1 MKYIVL
7 IISVLLFYKTSYSQK
22 SIHNQQHAWITY
34 QGNHKLTSKWGLHT
48 EYQWRRSDYFQD
60 WQQSLARIGLDYHF
74 QPNAFLSV
82 GYGNIVTFQYGSLP
96 VNHSFNEHRIWEQ
109 FTQTS
114 TVGRVAIQHRY
125 RLEQRFLENY
135 VELGSEY
142 VRSSTLFR
150 NRIRYR
156 ALAYIPINKPTMT
169 DNTLFIN
176 INDEVFLG
184 FGQGIGTNILDQN
197 RFQTAIGWKFD
208 SKCMIQIGYLNQ
220 YVVKNAKAIQKDIVL
235 DQAENNHTVTIGITY
250 NFDFTK
256 KLNE

>member
-7 IISVLLFYKTSYSQK
+7 IISLLFLYKTSYSQK

-34 QGNHKLTSKWGLHT
+34 QGNHKLSQKWGLHT

-74 QPNAFLSV
+74 QPNAFLSA

-109 FTQTS
+109 FTQTN

-125 RLEQRFLENY
+125 RLEQRFLESY
-135 VELGSEY
+135 EKLGSEY

>member
-82 GYGNIVTFQYGSLP
+82 GYGNIITFQYGSLP
-96 VNHSFNEHRIWEQ
+96 VNHSFNEYRIWEQ
-109 FTQTS
+109 FTQTN

-125 RLEQRFLENY
+125 RLEQRFLESY
-135 VELGSEY
+135 EKLGLEF

>member
-1 MKYIVL
+1 MKHL
-7 IISVLLFYKTSYSQK
+7 FIILSILLVFKNNFAQKTIS
-22 SIHNQQHAWITY
+22 NQQHAWITY
-34 QGNHKLTSKWGLHT
+34 QGNHKLSSKWGLHT

-74 QPNAFLSV
+74 HSNAFLSA
-82 GYGNIVTFQYGSLP
+82 GYGNIITFQYGNMP

-114 TVGRVAIQHRY
+114 TVGRISLQHRY

-135 VELGSEY
+135 VKSGSDI
-142 VRSSTLFR
+142 VRSGTLFR

-156 ALAYIPINKPTMT
+156 ALAYIPLNNSSMT
-169 DNTLFIN
+169 DKTLFIN

-197 RFQTAIGWKFD
+197 RLQIALGWKFNA
-208 SKCMIQIGYLNQ
+208 SCMIQAGYLNQ
-220 YVVKNAKAIQKDIVL
+220 YVVKNAKVSAINSVL
-235 DQAENNHTVTIGITY
+235 DQAENNHTITIGLTY

-256 KLNE
+256 K

>member
-7 IISVLLFYKTSYSQK
+7 VISLLFLYKMSYSQK
-22 SIHNQQHAWITY
+22 FIHNQQHAWITY
-34 QGNHKLTSKWGLHT
+34 QGNHKLSQKWGLHT

-74 QPNAFLSV
+74 QPNAFLSA

-125 RLEQRFLENY
+125 RLEQRFLESY
-135 VELGSEY
+135 EKLGLEY

>member
-1 MKYIVL
+1 MKYIVI

-74 QPNAFLSV
+74 QPNAFLSA
-82 GYGNIVTFQYGSLP
+82 GYGNIITFQYGSLP

-125 RLEQRFLENY
+125 RLEQRFLESY
-135 VELGSEY
+135 EKLGSEF

-156 ALAYIPINKPTMT
+156 ALAYIPINKSTMT

-176 INDEVFLG
+176 INNEVFLG

>member
-1 MKYIVL
+1 MKYLFL
-7 IISVLLFYKTSYSQK
+7 ILSFLLVYNTNYAQKTIS
-22 SIHNQQHAWITY
+22 NQQHAWITY

-48 EYQWRRSDYFQD
+48 EYQWRRADYFQD

-74 QPNAFLSV
+74 HSNAFLSA
-82 GYGNIVTFQYGSLP
+82 GYGNIITFQYGNMP

-114 TVGRVAIQHRY
+114 TVGRISLQHRY

-135 VELGSEY
+135 VKSGSDI
-142 VRSSTLFR
+142 VRSGTLFR

-156 ALAYIPINKPTMT
+156 ALAYIPLNNSSMT
-169 DNTLFIN
+169 DKTLFIN

-197 RFQTAIGWKFD
+197 RLQIALGWKFNA
-208 SKCMIQIGYLNQ
+208 SCMIQAGYLNQ
-220 YVVKNAKAIQKDIVL
+220 YVVKNAKVSAINSVL
-235 DQAENNHTVTIGITY
+235 DQAENNHTITIGLTY

-256 KLNE
+256 KIN

>member
-1 MKYIVL
+1 MKYLFLILSFLLVYNTNYAQK
-7 IISVLLFYKTSYSQK
+7 IIS
-22 SIHNQQHAWITY
+22 NQQHAWITY

-48 EYQWRRSDYFQD
+48 EYQWRRADYFQD

-74 QPNAFLSV
+74 QTNAFLSA
-82 GYGNIVTFQYGSLP
+82 GYGNIITFQYGKLP
-96 VNHSFNEHRIWEQ
+96 VNHSFNEHRLWEQ

-114 TVGRVAIQHRY
+114 TIGRVSLQHRY

-135 VELGSEY
+135 VKSGSDY
-142 VRSSTLFR
+142 IRSGTLFR

-156 ALAYIPINKPTMT
+156 ALTYIPLNNSSMT
-169 DNTLFIN
+169 DKTLFIN

-197 RFQTAIGWKFD
+197 RLQIALGWKFNTN
-208 SKCMIQIGYLNQ
+208 CMIQAGYLNQ
-220 YVVKNAKAIQKDIVL
+220 YVVKNAKVSALNLVE
-235 DQAENNHTVTIGITY
+235 DQAENNHTITIGLTY

-256 KLNE
+256 K

>member
-74 QPNAFLSV
+74 QPNAFLSA

-125 RLEQRFLENY
+125 RLEQRFLESY
-135 VELGSEY
+135 EKLGSEF

>member
-82 GYGNIVTFQYGSLP
+82 GYGNITTFQYGSLP

-125 RLEQRFLENY
+125 RLEQRFLESY
-135 VELGSEY
+135 EKLGLEF

>member
-74 QPNAFLSV
+74 QPNAFLSA
-82 GYGNIVTFQYGSLP
+82 GYGNIITFQYGSLP

-125 RLEQRFLENY
+125 RLEQRFLESY
-135 VELGSEY
+135 EKLGSEF

>member
-7 IISVLLFYKTSYSQK
+7 IISFLFLYKTSYSQK

-34 QGNHKLTSKWGLHT
+34 QGNHKLSQKWGLHT

-74 QPNAFLSV
+74 QPNAFLSA
-82 GYGNIVTFQYGSLP
+82 GYGNIITFQYGSLP

-125 RLEQRFLENY
+125 RLEQRFLESY
-135 VELGSEY
+135 VKLGSEF

-235 DQAENNHTVTIGITY
+235 DQAENNHTVTIG
-250 NFDFTK
+250 
-256 KLNE
+256 